1 MGSNVTTAGRNRS
14 SYSGNVPKKAQS
26 AEKAASMQLCITLHH
41 CLLLKSSWV
50 YKDRRRRFSGNHPR
64 IESGFNLKS
73 EMADIYPRPSTLTRH
88 NDTYPFISPSNFTGK
103 LKGKIALI
111 TGAGRGIGR
120 GKQITPLD
128 H

>member
-1 MGSNVTTAGRNRS
+1 MSTYGNQRNYDGSK
-14 SYSGNVPKKAQS
+14 P
-26 AEKAASMQLCITLHH
+26 EQLQGKRTQESPERRKGSFHTTLHH

-50 YKDRRRRFSGNHPR
+50 YKDTRRRFSGDHPR

-88 NDTYPFISPSNFTGK
+88 NDTYPFIAPSHFAGK
-103 LKGKIALI
+103 LKGKIALV

-120 GKQITPLD
+120 GKQVAPLD

>member
-1 MGSNVTTAGRNRS
+1 VATIQES
-14 SYSGNVPKKAQS
+14 SQ
-26 AEKAASMQLCITLHH
+26 AST
-41 CLLLKSSWV
+41 
-50 YKDRRRRFSGNHPR
+50 
-64 IESGFNLKS
+64 LKS

-88 NDTYPFISPSNFTGK
+88 NDTYPFIAPSHFTGK